1 MSELLPSALRLRV
14 FSSHKQLADVE
25 AQEVSLPSLE
35 GYVGIFPGH
44 RPLIL
49 ALGEGELSYR
59 GTGKQESFPVSGG
72 YAQISPDKV
81 LVFTEIGPNEPP
93 GTASG

>member
-1 MSELLPSALRLRV
+1 MSEILPSVLQLRV
-14 FSSHKQLADVE
+14 FTSREQLADVE
-25 AQEVSLPSLE
+25 VQDVTLPSLE

-44 RPLIL
+44 RPLLL

-59 GTGKQESFPVSGG
+59 IQSKQESFSVRGG

-81 LVFTEIGPNEPP
+81 LVFTEIIPNEPP

>member
-1 MSELLPSALRLRV
+1 MSETLPSILQLRIFTSRE
-14 FSSHKQLADVE
+14 QLADVE
-25 AQEVSLPSLE
+25 VQDVTLPSLE

-44 RPLIL
+44 RPLLL

-59 GTGKQESFPVSGG
+59 APSKQESFSVRGG
-72 YAQISPDKV
+72 YAQISPDRV
-81 LVFTEIGPNEPP
+81 LVFTEISPNEPP